1 MFVTAVIRL
10 AGERLILA
18 VEITTLADLKRD
30 QEMFQ

>member
-1 MFVTAVIRL
+1 MFVTAVIGL